1 MSEEIVISSEKVDAL
16 YAALKRWAESTG
28 YNLNPDEEF
37 TRGLVEGL
45 LINRERYGYQAC
57 PCRLASGDKQKD
69 RDIICPCDYRDP
81 DLEEWG
87 ACYCALYVSDEVLR
101 GERELQYIPDRR
113 PPAERRS

>member
-1 MSEEIVISSEKVDAL
+1 MSEGIVISPEKVDAL
-16 YAALKRWAESTG
+16 YDALKRWAESTS

-45 LINRERYGYQAC
+45 LINRQRYGYQSC

-69 RDIICPCDYRDP
+69 KDIICPCDYRDA
-81 DLEEWG
+81 DLGEWG

-101 GERELQYIPDRR
+101 GEREVRSIPERR
-113 PPAERRS
+113 PPEKQRL